1 MHMATNNR
9 ALLATYS
16 APAHQQAVD
25 AAQARIRADLE
36 AGKRSLFKPPPP
48 SPGQSADLLDQRIAE
63 ELELVVR
70 HLEQLGDMLV
80 SDPILMRRHALQL
93 QSLDLMQQVLGHLS
107 RVVSARDRAL
117 AVERITLT
125 ELKARLKRRA
135 LRGIAT

>member
-1 MHMATNNR
+1 MVNPT
-9 ALLATYS
+9 LLSTYK

-25 AAQARIRADLE
+25 AAQAAVRADLA
-36 AGKRSLFKPPPP
+36 AGRRNLFKPAPEG
-48 SPGQSADLLDQRIAE
+48 PGQSDDLLDRRIAE

-70 HLEQLGDMLV
+70 HLEQLGEILV
-80 SDPILMRRHALQL
+80 SDPILLRRHALPL
-93 QSLDLMQQVLGHLS
+93 QSLDLVQQVLGHIG

-135 LRGIAT
+135 LRSIAA